1 MTASRDFNYDHR
13 HVPQFTGVVVLGVG
27 VGVVVVVVAVGDSV
41 PKTVK
46 KCDQDFVNVI
56 A

>member
-1 MTASRDFNYDHR
+1 M
-13 HVPQFTGVVVLGVG
+13 LGVG

-46 KCDQDFVNVI
+46 NCDQDFVNVI
-56 A
+56 ALKFKYKLCFVAMYGND